1 MRKVSKDIIDRPF
14 PPAKSV
20 EERENQMISLAVDRA
35 ERQLRD
41 GTASSQV
48 ICHYLKL
55 GSTKERL
62 EREIMEEHKEL
73 LQAKTE
79 MMNSAK
85 RVEELYSKALNA
97 MRAYSGK
104 SEENDGDD
112 YDDC

>member
-1 MRKVSKDIIDRPF
+1 MRKASKDIIEREF
-14 PPAKSV
+14 PPAKSI

-85 RVEELYSKALNA
+85 RVEELYTKALSA
-97 MRAYSGK
+97 MRSYSGK
-104 SEENDGDD
+104 QDD
-112 YDDC
+112 EDEYDD

>member
-1 MRKVSKDIIDRPF
+1 MRKVSKDIIDREF

-85 RVEELYSKALNA
+85 RVEELYSKALDA

-104 SEENDGDD
+104 HAEEDEDD
-112 YDDC
+112 Y

>member
-1 MRKVSKDIIDRPF
+1 MKKVSNDIITREF
-14 PPAKSV
+14 PPAKSM
-20 EERENQMISLAVDRA
+20 EERENQLISLAVDRA
-35 ERQLRD
+35 ERQIRD

-62 EREIMEEHKEL
+62 EKEIMEEHKEL

-79 MMNSAK
+79 AINSAK
-85 RVEELYSKALNA
+85 RVEELYAEALNA

-104 SEENDGDD
+104 TIEDDDDD
-112 YDDC
+112 Y

>member
-1 MRKVSKDIIDRPF
+1 MRKKSEDIIDRQF
-14 PPAKSV
+14 PPAKSI

-35 ERQLRD
+35 ELQLRD

-79 MMNSAK
+79 MINSAK
-85 RVEELYSKALNA
+85 RVEEIYTKALHA
-97 MRAYSGK
+97 MRAYSGN
-104 SEENDGDD
+104 ENESQEDM
-112 YDDC
+112 YHE

>member
-1 MRKVSKDIIDRPF
+1 MKKVSNDVITREF
-14 PPAKSV
+14 PPAKSM
-20 EERENQMISLAVDRA
+20 EERENQLISLAVDRA
-35 ERQLRD
+35 ERQIRD

-62 EREIMEEHKEL
+62 EKEIMEEHKEL

-79 MMNSAK
+79 AINSAK
-85 RVEELYSKALNA
+85 RVEELYAEALDA

-104 SEENDGDD
+104 SVEEDDDD
-112 YDDC
+112 Y

>member
-1 MRKVSKDIIDRPF
+1 MRKVSKDIIDRQF

-104 SEENDGDD
+104 PEEDDGDD
-112 YDDC
+112 YDDY

>member
-1 MRKVSKDIIDRPF
+1 MQKKSKDIIDRQF
-14 PPAKSV
+14 PPAKSI

-35 ERQLRD
+35 ELQLRD

-79 MMNSAK
+79 MINSAK
-85 RVEELYSKALNA
+85 RVEEIYTKALHA
-97 MRAYSGK
+97 MRAYSGNR
-104 SEENDGDD
+104 SESQDDD
-112 YDDC
+112 YNE